1 MNCPE
6 CKRKMRKFHKAP
18 VRNTLFIVWACRC
31 GNFSLEK
38 KALSMKL
45 FPIRERLQGAGPASE
60 PFFLWLTSHLSVV

>member
-38 KALSMKL
+38 KALSMK
-45 FPIRERLQGAGPASE
+45 
-60 PFFLWLTSHLSVV
+60 